1 MSSDD
6 TTMYKYYIEVLRV
19 IDGDTIDA
27 MIDLGF
33 NTWVKKRIRFMGID
47 APETR
52 TRNAEEKIA
61 GYKCKER
68 VVELF
73 EAHNNKAELISHGV
87 GKYGRVIGVLRV
99 KSHRE
104 TINDILVAEGLA
116 VPYIE

>member
-1 MSSDD
+1 
-6 TTMYKYYIEVLRV
+6 MYKYYIECLRV
-19 IDGDTIDA
+19 LDGDTIDA

-52 TRNAEEKIA
+52 TRDAVEKVA

-68 VVELF
+68 VVDLL
-73 EAHNNKAELISHGV
+73 EANDNKAELISHGV
-87 GKYGRVIGVLRV
+87 GKYGRVLGVIRV

-104 TINDILVAEGLA
+104 SINDILISEGLA
-116 VPYIE
+116 KVYPE